1 MHINNKVW
9 FSDMPS
15 TDQNTKN
22 IAVLLTMIQKMQAP
36 WTPPLLLFY
45 ASRTEKMIAL
55 KLRGYEE
62 GTKL

>member
-36 WTPPLLLFY
+36 WTPLLLLY
-45 ASRTEKMIAL
+45 ASITEKMIAL